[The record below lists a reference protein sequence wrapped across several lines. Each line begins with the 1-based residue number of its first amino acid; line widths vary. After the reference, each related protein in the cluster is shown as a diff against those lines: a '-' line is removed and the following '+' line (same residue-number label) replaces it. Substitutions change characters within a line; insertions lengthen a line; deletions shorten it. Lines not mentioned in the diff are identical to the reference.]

1 MNACRAA
8 RQYPEDVSDPH
19 ITLAILT
26 RNRPKCLAT
35 ALEAALATQD
45 PPDDILVSDDSDDE
59 AATINRAIVARHPVV
74 RYTVGPH
81 RGLGANENH
90 IVANLLPEAEWVVF
104 NGDDTR
110 LSQSFVRNLR
120 VALLRYAPH
129 RRLPTGTE
137 TRNGTLVRA
146 KRLSFLG
153 FQQVP
158 HDDYSPGSLMHTVV
172 VQATAFPADALREVS
187 WLEVSAYGYDE
198 VDMAHKM
205 QKLGWRFVFEPSIT
219 LAHDQSDIG
228 RDEYPRPTQ
237 IARLYFRMRS
247 FSVYERRPLAL
258 AIYLIAAPLHLLAAH
273 ARRGTWRG
281 AGEVPA
287 ITCIATVA
295 WLRSLR
301 HDWRH
306 G

>member
-1 MNACRAA
+1 
-8 RQYPEDVSDPH
+8 VSNPH
-19 ITLAILT
+19 VTLAILT
-26 RNRPKCLAT
+26 RNRPECLAI

-45 PPDDILVSDDSDDE
+45 PPDDILVSDDSDDV
-59 AATINRAIVARHPVV
+59 AATINRATVARHPGV

-110 LSQSFVRNLR
+110 LARNFVCNLR
-120 VALLRYAPH
+120 TALLRYAPH
-129 RRLPTGTE
+129 QCLPTGTE
-137 TRNGTLVRA
+137 TRNGALIRA
-146 KRLSFLG
+146 HRLSFLG
-153 FQQVP
+153 FQEVP
-158 HDDYSPGSLMHTVV
+158 HDDYSPGSSMQTVV
-172 VQATAFPADALREVS
+172 VQATAFPAEALREVS

-205 QKLGWRFVFEPSIT
+205 QKLGWQFVFEPDVT
-219 LAHDQSDIG
+219 LVHDQSDIG
-228 RDEYPRPTQ
+228 RDEYSRPTQ

-247 FSVYERRPLAL
+247 FSVYEHRPLAL
-258 AIYLIAAPLHLLAAH
+258 TLYLVVAPTHLLAAQV
-273 ARRGTWRG
+273 RRRNWRG
-281 AGEVPA
+281 ACEVPA
-287 ITCIATVA
+287 ITSAAVTA
-295 WLRSLR
+295 WFRSLR